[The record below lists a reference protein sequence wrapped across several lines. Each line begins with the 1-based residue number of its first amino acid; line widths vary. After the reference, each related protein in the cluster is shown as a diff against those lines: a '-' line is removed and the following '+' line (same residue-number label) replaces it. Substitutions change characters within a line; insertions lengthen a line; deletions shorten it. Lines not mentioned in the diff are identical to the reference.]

1 VQYQALSQ
9 FALTSL
15 SLSLGL
21 RQILSGYLAVGSGI
35 AITGAA
41 IQQDTFDICERRDQ
55 LASAP
60 STGQC
65 VEQIV
70 VPLPEMVRQTM
81 QALRFAEIRA
91 RLVLLQGVPQPV
103 DTIMHFGQ
111 QRCRLT

>member
-1 VQYQALSQ
+1 MVQYQALSQ

-15 SLSLGL
+15 YLYLGL
-21 RQILSGYLAVGSGI
+21 GQILSGYLAIGSGV

-41 IQQDTFDICERRDQ
+41 IQQATFDVGERRDQ
-55 LASAP
+55 LDSAP

-65 VEQIV
+65 VEQVV

-91 RLVLLQGVPQPV
+91 RVVLLAARRPAAG
-103 DTIMHFGQ
+103 
-111 QRCRLT
+111 